1 MPVIMAVLFQEICG
15 HLLEQKRVK
24 FKIGFP
30 HIQTNT
36 LAQHRIDGILA
47 ICGISRKYSSTRIPK

>member
-1 MPVIMAVLFQEICG
+1 MPVMMAMLFQEIYW

-30 HIQTNT
+30 HIQTNIY
-36 LAQHRIDGILA
+36 AQHHIDGILA
-47 ICGISRKYSSTRIPK
+47 ICGISKKFSPTRIPK